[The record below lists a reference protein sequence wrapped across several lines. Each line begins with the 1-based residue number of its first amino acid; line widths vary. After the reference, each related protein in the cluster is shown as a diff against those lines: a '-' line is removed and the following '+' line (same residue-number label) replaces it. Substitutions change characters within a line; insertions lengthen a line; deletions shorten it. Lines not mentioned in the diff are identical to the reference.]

1 LEARGG
7 PAEAATPRGSARCYQ
22 RRGAVVE
29 VSISPIRRCD
39 SRDGHSP
46 TYEEC
51 IEAMRAE
58 EERRR
63 CKMTDRER

>member
-1 LEARGG
+1 MEAS
-7 PAEAATPRGSARCYQ
+7 SARCYQ
-22 RRGAVVE
+22 RRSAVVE

-39 SRDGHSP
+39 SRAGHSP